1 MSEIHKRLRQELE
14 KTRALNAKLA
24 DRVRELEAERDTL
37 KNNREDTSKPVD
49 TIR

>member
-24 DRVRELEAERDTL
+24 ARVRELEQERDRL
-37 KNNREDTSKPVD
+37 KNNREDTSKSVD
-49 TIR
+49 TVR